1 MPRFS
6 LTAAPSASAPRR
18 PRSLSARLA
27 AAVALAAFAAVAAR
41 AAEAYTYYLT
51 GNPAD
56 ARPAR
61 TSAGLLLAGG
71 GGDVDDAMRWF
82 IRQAGGGD
90 IVVLRAS
97 GADGYHDYLFTK
109 LGGVDSVETILFH
122 DRRASTDAR
131 VLALLRA
138 ADGIFFAGGDQ
149 GKYVTFWKDTPVA
162 AALDAHVRAGKP
174 LGGTSAGLAVLGQ
187 FSFSALGEGSLTSEI
202 ALRDPFD
209 RRITV
214 ERDFL
219 HLDALRGVITDSH
232 FMARGRMGRSFVFL
246 ARLLADRPP
255 GDRLL
260 GLGIDEKTALA
271 IEADGSARVFTS
283 SPTGRAWLMLPSR
296 PAEKLA
302 PATPLTLRDVRV
314 IALDPDSRLD
324 LPKLAVEKPAQSAVL
339 SVVDGKLSPL
349 P

>member
-1 MPRFS
+1 MPRS
-6 LTAAPSASAPRR
+6 ALPAAAPIFPPRR
-18 PRSLSARLA
+18 ARSR
-27 AAVALAAFAAVAAR
+27 ALALACSAFLAVVATVSAH
-41 AAEAYTYYLT
+41 AAEAYTYFLT

-56 ARPAR
+56 ARPTR

-97 GADGYHDYLFTK
+97 GGDGYHDYLFTK
-109 LGGVDSVETILFH
+109 LGGVDSVETILCH
-122 DRRASTDAR
+122 DRRASSDAR

-138 ADGIFFAGGDQ
+138 ADGIFLAGGDQ
-149 GKYVTFWKDTPVA
+149 GKYVTFWKDTPVV

-209 RRITV
+209 RRLTL

-232 FMARGRMGRSFVFL
+232 FMARGRMGRSFAFL
-246 ARLLADRPP
+246 ARLLADRPS
-255 GDRLL
+255 GDRLV

-283 SPTGRAWLMLPSR
+283 APNGRAWLMLPSV

-302 PATPLTLRDVRV
+302 PAAPLTLRDVRV
-314 IALDPDSRLD
+314 IALGPDSRLN

-339 SVVDGKLSPL
+339 SAIDGKLSPL